1 MLSGSQNPESSFKS
15 TRNNNN
21 NNIFSWSNF
30 WKYYLFFFY
39 FSGLYQ
45 IIIFASGTA
54 GGVGLRQAIYMSFL
68 WLIPILL
75 LPKYSKLISGSVGLL
90 LWATSL
96 VSMGYLA
103 LYGQDFSQSVLFIIF
118 ESNASE
124 SREFLES
131 YFKWWMVPALIV
143 YTLLPYL
150 LWKHLQPLYISST
163 RFKVSLVLALSFIVS
178 WPTFNQYII
187 KNHGLDYAT
196 DLQMNRMEPAAPWH
210 LVMGYIKY
218 KKTLKEIEHY
228 LLANKT
234 LSPIQGLVDKNA
246 TSNNTL
252 VLVIGESTNRQRMSL
267 YGYQRKTTP
276 ELDAMRNEL
285 LVFDNIYSPRPYTIE
300 TLQQVLTFADQKN
313 PDLFLKK
320 PTLINLMKQAGYKT
334 YWITNQQTQTKRN
347 TMLTTFSKQADKQ
360 IYLNNNRMQDS
371 TQYDGVVIRPFQKI
385 LNEPAQK
392 KFIVIHLLGTH
403 RKYHYR
409 FPEEFAVFQGNSD
422 LPKWLNDSQAEEY
435 NDYDNAIA
443 YNDFVV
449 SELIKQFKQHND
461 HGMLVYFSDHGEEVY
476 DRPEKLFTG
485 RNEAAPTS
493 AMYTIPF
500 IVWQSPSW
508 RQSNPVDNKEE
519 VIHRAYSTSDFIYTW
534 SELAGISYNDFDV
547 SRSIVNQ
554 AFKQH
559 PVWIGNPDNP
569 KKLRDLNVNP
579 FPDLR
584 TAPSSRAIS
593 ISDDKKVNTAL
604 L

>member
-1 MLSGSQNPESSFKS
+1 MLSSSHNPESSFKS
-15 TRNNNN
+15 TNNKTND
-21 NNIFSWSNF
+21 NIFSWSNF

-118 ESNASE
+118 ESNTSE

-131 YFKWWMVPALIV
+131 YFKWWMIPALFI

-150 LWKHLQPLYISST
+150 LWKHLQPLYITST
-163 RFKVSLVLALSFIVS
+163 RFKVSLVLVLSFIVS
-178 WPTFNQYII
+178 WPTLNQYAI
-187 KNHGLDYAT
+187 KDRGLDNAISQ
-196 DLQMNRMEPAAPWH
+196 QMNRMEPAAPWH

-218 KKTLKEIEHY
+218 RKTLKEIEHY

-246 TSNNTL
+246 KSNNTL

-276 ELDAMRNEL
+276 ELDAMKDEL

-300 TLQQVLTFADQKN
+300 TLQQVLTFANQKN
-313 PDLFLKK
+313 PDLYLKK

-360 IYLNNNRMQDS
+360 VYLNNNRMQDS
-371 TQYDGVVIRPFQKI
+371 TQYDAVVIKPFQKI
-385 LNEPAQK
+385 LSEPAQK

-435 NDYDNAIA
+435 NDYDNAIV

-500 IVWQSPSW
+500 IVWQSSSW
-508 RQSNPVDNKEE
+508 HQSNPVDNKEE
-519 VIHRAYSTSDFIYTW
+519 VIHRMYSTSDFIYTW
-534 SELAGISYNDFDV
+534 SELAGISFNEFDV

-554 AFKQH
+554 DFKQH
-559 PVWIGNPDNP
+559 PVWIGNPENP
-569 KKLRDLNVNP
+569 KKLRDLNVEP

-584 TAPSSRAIS
+584 TAPSTRSIS
-593 ISDDKKVNTAL
+593 TSDDKKVNTAL

>member
-15 TRNNNN
+15 TRNN

-435 NDYDNAIA
+435 NDYDNAVA

-519 VIHRAYSTSDFIYTW
+519 VIHRMYSTSDFIYTW
-534 SELAGISYNDFDV
+534 SELAGISFNEFDT

-569 KKLRDLNVNP
+569 KKLRDLNVEP

-584 TAPSSRAIS
+584 IVPPTRAIS
-593 ISDDKKVNTAL
+593 TSDDKKVNTAL